1 MKKTF
6 QVQFIPVL
14 ISSCAALSLVG
25 CGSGASKSIE
35 EVSAKPN
42 SVIEVPSGSTI
53 LIGRGFNSVRAE
65 VLSNCVKNGA
75 LTTIGGS
82 GQNTEFV
89 MKQIETI
96 EDLKESLA
104 VSASGSFG
112 YGLYKGSAK
121 ASFMK
126 SKDFSSNSSYLMVSV
141 KVSNQTETLEKYE
154 FTDEA
159 RALLKANK
167 RTEFLNR
174 CGDEFF
180 AAKTTG
186 GEFTAIVEFKSK
198 TEQEKQD
205 ISASIKASGGT
216 WKVATD
222 FKSAMEK
229 LSKVSETKVT
239 ILREGGS
246 GELPNFDNLVQAAL
260 KFPAEITQTNAWP
273 YTVTTIPYAAVSDQD
288 PNLARPLVL
297 RDAQRFFDDVSR
309 AFMSLIKVRND
320 VSYVL
325 YNRNQY
331 PDIDV
336 NALNAAKNSL
346 DAEIRR
352 VESAPNRC
360 FDAPEIPENSV
371 AVDYTIP
378 QISFPKR
385 FSDERAVC
393 TFKTEKDFR
402 EGKFGERSRLGLI
415 ESNSVRLFK
424 PDGDSVDVPCHYYVT
439 LI

>member
-1 MKKTF
+1 MKTIFQIPLIAKIFIVSGTLTLVACRKKSNVIDQNSETPNAPEIGQGF
-6 QVQFIPVL
+6 HSVKGEYLEKCIKRSSIKINRFDNQNVEFKIMQVQ
-14 ISSCAALSLVG
+14 SL
-25 CGSGASKSIE
+25 
-35 EVSAKPN
+35 
-42 SVIEVPSGSTI
+42 
-53 LIGRGFNSVRAE
+53 
-65 VLSNCVKNGA
+65 
-75 LTTIGGS
+75 
-82 GQNTEFV
+82 
-89 MKQIETI
+89 
-96 EDLKESLA
+96 EDLKNSLE
-104 VSASGSFG
+104 VVNSELFRNRDNNIT
-112 YGLYKGSAK
+112 LK
-121 ASFMK
+121 K
-126 SKDFSSNSSYLMVSV
+126 SYLKSDNFNSNSSYLMVSV

-154 FTDEA
+154 FADDA
-159 RALLKANK
+159 RALLNANK
-167 RTEFLNR
+167 RTEFLNL

-205 ISASIKASGGT
+205 ISASIKGSGGT

-239 ILREGGS
+239 ILRKGGS

-273 YTVTTIPYAAVSDQD
+273 YTVTTVPYAVVADQD
-288 PNLARPLVL
+288 PNLARPLIL
-297 RDAQRFFDDVSR
+297 RDAQRFFDGASK
-309 AFMSLIKVRND
+309 AFVSLIKVRND

-325 YNRNQY
+325 DNRNQY

-360 FDAPEIPENSV
+360 FDAPEIPENCV

-402 EGKFGERSRLGLI
+402 EGRINEEDRDFLI
-415 ESNSVRLFK
+415 RKNYVRVFNTTNGN
-424 PDGDSVDVPCHYYVT
+424 PADVLCKYYVEA
-439 LI
+439 I